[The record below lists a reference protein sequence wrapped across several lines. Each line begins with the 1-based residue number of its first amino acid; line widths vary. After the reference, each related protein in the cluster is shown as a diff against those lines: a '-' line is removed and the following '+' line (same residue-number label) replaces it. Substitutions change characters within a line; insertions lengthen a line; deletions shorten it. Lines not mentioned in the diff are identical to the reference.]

1 MAVPEVKA
9 MPWLP
14 TSMAKPVS
22 NDAPEVILTNEE
34 DEEELHQLKVGQT

>member
-1 MAVPEVKA
+1 MPVPEVKA

-34 DEEELHQLKVGQT
+34 DQLKVGQT